1 MKLELRDRI
10 GAWGFKGEEGKSPDE
25 KKNRC
30 LISRCLPSCTGR
42 FFR

>member
-1 MKLELRDRI
+1 MELGP
-10 GAWGFKGEEGKSPDE
+10 GASEEGEEGKSPDE

-30 LISRCLPSCTGR
+30 LITRYLPSCTGR